1 MKSLELIKI
10 ASYTILYAHE
20 YSRVVPFTRLLA
32 ASPIVPQS
40 CVCMYT
46 GNFGKKF
53 LTLSR
58 FMKANIVCS
67 VVCIYA
73 CVYSDLH
80 V

>member
-1 MKSLELIKI
+1 MYEITGINKN
-10 ASYTILYAHE
+10 SYTIMYAHE
-20 YSRVVPFTRLLA
+20 YSRVVPFTRIPVT
-32 ASPIVPQS
+32 SPIVPQS

-46 GNFGKKF
+46 GHFGKKF

-67 VVCIYA
+67 VVCMYA